1 MAWWVL
7 ELIVTLLLVAILF
20 VLGPVIKRFRKSYAA
35 DIFRAN
41 PRTGK
46 SYLVLWTSQAGKV
59 RLNSRY
65 LRSAPITNSAPISPI
80 APNSA

>member
-59 RLNSRY
+59 RRD
-65 LRSAPITNSAPISPI
+65 
-80 APNSA
+80 